1 MEHSI
6 SHSIH
11 LGTIDLFYLEPYRMS
26 TTYPDIRFVG
36 GPTYGGHLFP
46 FTYNNGV
53 LDLPSSFLSTVGSN
67 APANE
72 GTQVRRLG
80 GDNVVNSVGPS
91 LKSYLYGVTNLGG
104 YKIQNTTSIRVVL
117 TGVVTKVQE
126 LSLANLPATID
137 STSFKVSESVPVT
150 DFLGYSAC
158 YMFDK
163 PLVLSAYAQ
172 KISDSSYHTI
182 YVTLYTSWDH

>member
-1 MEHSI
+1 
-6 SHSIH
+6 
-11 LGTIDLFYLEPYRMS
+11 MS
-26 TTYPDIRFVG
+26 LVYPDVKFVG
-36 GPTYGGHLFP
+36 GPTYDVEGTKLLFP
-46 FTYNNGV
+46 FTYKNGV
-53 LDLPSSFLSTVGSN
+53 LDLPSSFSSTS
-67 APANE
+67 APAND
-72 GTQVRRLG
+72 GVQVRRLG
-80 GDNVVNSVGPS
+80 GTNVVNSVGPT
-91 LKSYLYGVTNLGG
+91 LKNYLFGVLNLGG
-104 YKIQNTTSIRVVL
+104 YKIQNTSSIAVVL
-117 TGVVTKVQE
+117 PGIVTKVQQ

-150 DFLGYSAC
+150 DFLGYNAC